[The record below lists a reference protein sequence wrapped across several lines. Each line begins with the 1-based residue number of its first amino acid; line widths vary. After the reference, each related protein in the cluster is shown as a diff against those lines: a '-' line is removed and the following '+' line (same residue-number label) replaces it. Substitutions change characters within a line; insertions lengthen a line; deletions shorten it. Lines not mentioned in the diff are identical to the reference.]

1 MKPRNLTLW
10 LGCGLLLLALLS
22 LLTGRSGFMLPSA
35 LHGDARSAELARLI
49 VVELRLPRTV
59 LAILVGAALGLSG
72 AVLQGLTR
80 NPLADPGLLGVS
92 AGAALGAVIALY
104 TGIGMVF
111 ALAIPVLGLLGA
123 LGAATLTLALGSGGG
138 TLVLILAGAAVS
150 GLMLAGTALVL
161 NLAPNPYAAFEIT
174 HWMLGSL
181 ADRGWDQVWLTAPFI
196 LVGAALLLGTGRALD
211 ALSLGEQQASSLG
224 VNLPRL
230 RRRVLIGTALAVGAA
245 TSVSGTIGF
254 IGLVAPHL
262 VRPLA
267 AHQPGRVMGPSALC
281 GALLLLLAD
290 VLTRLLPLDREL
302 NLGVLTGLVGT
313 PFFIALVLRLKRMAP

>member
-1 MKPRNLTLW
+1 
-10 LGCGLLLLALLS
+10 LS
-22 LLTGRSGFMLPSA
+22 LLTGRTGFMLPAA
-35 LHGDARSAELARLI
+35 LRGDTRAAELARLI
-49 VVELRLPRTV
+49 LVELRLPRTV

-104 TGIGMVF
+104 TGIGMLF
-111 ALAIPVLGLLGA
+111 ALAIPLLGLLGA
-123 LGAATLTLALGSGGG
+123 LAAAALTLTLGSGGG

-161 NLAPNPYAAFEIT
+161 NLAPNPYAAYEIT

-211 ALSLGEQQASSLG
+211 ALSLGEQQAASLG
-224 VNLPRL
+224 VDLPRL

-267 AHQPGRVMGPSALC
+267 GHQPARMLWPSALC

-313 PFFIALVLRLKRMAP
+313 PFFIALVLRLKRVAP